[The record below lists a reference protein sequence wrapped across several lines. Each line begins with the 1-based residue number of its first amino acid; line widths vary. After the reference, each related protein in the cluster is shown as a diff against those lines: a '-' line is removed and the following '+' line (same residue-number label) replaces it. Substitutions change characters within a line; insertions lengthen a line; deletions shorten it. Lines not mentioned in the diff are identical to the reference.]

1 MSDLTI
7 AVMELHNIA
16 RQIEQEIGSGQLS
29 EDVRKCADRLH
40 ELIKIQVGA
49 DHHAGNGG
57 YEESNFEKYNEFAKN
72 RNYPLL

>member
-16 RQIEQEIGSGQLS
+16 RQIEQKIGSGQLS

-57 YEESNFEKYNEFAKN
+57 YEESTFEKYNEFAKN